1 MSSTIKDDDNM
12 GFGSTIDTGDML
24 PQQEIEVMEITKAEA
39 MGAIKRRDDLMEL
52 IKDPRFDKI
61 IMQGYFEAEPSR
73 LVLMKSDPN
82 MKDKDNQKM
91 LDRQII
97 GCGMLNQYFHV
108 IIAMGNN
115 AEKTVEDSDRAIEE
129 LANDISNQASQ
140 GEA

>member
-1 MSSTIKDDDNM
+1 MSVKGKGKLGI
-12 GFGSTIDTGDML
+12 GSTVKTGDML

-39 MGAIKRRDDLMEL
+39 MGAIKRRDDLLAL

-115 AEKTVEDSDRAIEE
+115 AEKTVEDSDNAIEE
-129 LANDISNQASQ
+129 LAGEIANQAANKK
-140 GEA
+140 GD